1 MYLFYFFAVI
11 SIVLGVLSLRG
22 GFRFSSYVRQEAK
35 AEPRHYAPYCS
46 VIAPCRGLEQGLR
59 ENMDALFRQDYPAY
73 ELLFVTSTPDD
84 SAVTLIQELIAGDHN
99 PGVSARLVFAGDA
112 TDSGQKVHNLR
123 VATGQVA
130 AESEVLVFV
139 DTDARPPVNWLRSL
153 VSPLDDVSSGAS
165 TGYRWFLPVTGGFA
179 SQLRSVWNA
188 SIASSLGAD
197 TRKNFCWGGSTAIRR
212 ELFQKLQV
220 RELWRGSVSDDF
232 TLTRIL
238 QEARLPIHFVPACL
252 VPSYVPC
259 SFRELLE
266 FSNRQLKITR
276 AYAPHLWKPV
286 LLGSFLFCGVF
297 FGGLAIIIVKALAGD
312 FLPVAACLLAIILL
326 LGAAKGLI
334 RLRAVAMP
342 LGYRRGLRNSLPAHL
357 FLWPVASALFLVNSL
372 AAAFSR
378 RIVWRGITYDLRPFP
393 KSLARNETA
402 ITRTKP
408 GSIAG

>member
-1 MYLFYFFAVI
+1 
-11 SIVLGVLSLRG
+11 
-22 GFRFSSYVRQEAK
+22 
-35 AEPRHYAPYCS
+35 
-46 VIAPCRGLEQGLR
+46 
-59 ENMDALFRQDYPAY
+59 
-73 ELLFVTSTPDD
+73 
-84 SAVTLIQELIAGDHN
+84 
-99 PGVSARLVFAGDA
+99 
-112 TDSGQKVHNLR
+112 
-123 VATGQVA
+123 
-130 AESEVLVFV
+130 
-139 DTDARPPVNWLRSL
+139 
-153 VSPLDDVSSGAS
+153 
-165 TGYRWFLPVTGGFA
+165 
-179 SQLRSVWNA
+179 LRSVWNA

-252 VPSYVPC
+252 VPSYEPC

-342 LGYRRGLRNSLPAHL
+342 LGYRRAVMKSLPAHL

-402 ITRTKP
+402 IARTKP